1 MKMLPTIFATAA
13 LLASANAQAAFLT
26 VVNVVA
32 PDINCV
38 FEATCRVVV
47 NDSIGDLSFT
57 PLGNGAR
64 LQTRTFKSAIGSP
77 AAGKIA
83 YLYRV
88 DLTHADGFTDCLAG
102 LVLDF
107 GPVPKLP
114 FSKNLLSHVYVITK
128 GGIGMVGVKSAE
140 QVGDIIQFNFTSY
153 LCSGQSSFFFGLAA
167 AKSPMSSTATLFG
180 IGNPPIVT
188 TAARVPTY

>member
-1 MKMLPTIFATAA
+1 MPRKRRTSP
-13 LLASANAQAAFLT
+13 LLASANAQAVFLT

-47 NDSIGDLSFT
+47 NDSIGNLSFT
-57 PLGNGAR
+57 PLGKGAR
-64 LQTRTFKSAIGSP
+64 LQTRTFMSAIGSP
-77 AAGKIA
+77 AAGKMA

-88 DLTHADGFTDCLAG
+88 DLTNANGFTDCLAG

-128 GGIGMVGVKSAE
+128 GGIGTVGIKSAE
-140 QVGDIIQFNFTSY
+140 QVGHIIQFNFTSY
-153 LCSGQSSFFFGLAA
+153 LCSGQSSFFFRLAA

-188 TAARVPTY
+188 TSARVPTH